1 MINTKSMIDRFLYFI
16 SLLSIYFISSCKQ
29 SPSKKELILSKLST
43 HDKEITKYEG
53 HYKTGKSYTIKSKT
67 YTPVQS
73 ISNYKKIGLASWYG
87 KNDHGKK
94 TANGDKFNVNLLT
107 AAHKELPL
115 PSVVKVTN
123 LNNGKALIVMVNDRG
138 PFHKNRIIDVSE
150 KAAELLDF
158 KKSGVANVKIEYLS
172 KETKELLDKI
182 NLQPRHGKIAKA
194 KIKQEKCS
202 VNCHIKLFNLKHN
215 LLTMTEAIKDKIK

>member
-1 MINTKSMIDRFLYFI
+1 MLFVSG
-16 SLLSIYFISSCKQ
+16 CKIT
-29 SPSKKELILSKLST
+29 SKRDVVLSKLSKQ
-43 HDKEITKYEG
+43 DKEITKYEG

-73 ISNYKKIGLASWYG
+73 ISRYNKVGMASWYG

-94 TANGDKFNVNLLT
+94 TANGDKFNVHLLT

-115 PSVVKVTN
+115 PSVVSVTN
-123 LNNGKALIVMVNDRG
+123 LDNGKALIVMVNDRG

-150 KAAELLDF
+150 KAAHLLGFMKD
-158 KKSGVANVKIEYLS
+158 GVAKVKVEYLS

-182 NLQPRHGKIAKA
+182 NLQPKHGKIAKA

-202 VNCHIKLFNLKHN
+202 VNCHIKLFNLRHK
-215 LLTMTEAIKDKIK
+215 LLTMREAIH

>member
-1 MINTKSMIDRFLYFI
+1 MMINSRPIINKFFSFI
-16 SLLSIYFISSCKQ
+16 FLLSMSFISSCKPV
-29 SPSKKELILSKLST
+29 PSKKELMLSKLST

-73 ISNYKKIGLASWYG
+73 ISTYKKTGVASWYG
-87 KNDHGKK
+87 RNDHGKK
-94 TANGDKFNVNLLT
+94 TANGDKFNINLLT

-158 KKSGVANVKIEYLS
+158 KKSGVANVKVEYLS

-182 NLQPRHGKIAKA
+182 NLQPKHGKIAKA

-215 LLTMTEAIKDKIK
+215 LLSMREAIRR